1 MGWARLD
8 DQRTSNMKLL
18 LAGFAPRGLDEAAI
32 CLCARDE
39 TDGFVSDDALEWL
52 ARVHSSTIK
61 QVQQLAARLVEVGR
75 WQRDE
80 ERGGHWLHD
89 YLEYNPSHEQEEERR
104 ESARLRKAKSRA
116 KVDHSESGQFTPVS
130 HGGHSVSLNSHG
142 VTPPR
147 PSQRVTE
154 QSHRDTPD
162 RHGVTPASVTEP
174 SPVARPDPSR
184 PVVSNLSS
192 SSKSLYARLDDD
204 DDDEPIGNGR
214 KPPRG
219 PTAEALDRYRAACRL
234 LAEADLGRRIAEV
247 GSVGDAESWLAKAT
261 ETRYQRHFTAGAGIE
276 NLATMDAAA
285 AAAVLDPPPLSAA
298 TAHVRRGDQA
308 ECTTCGQRG
317 GAGWVTNADGFA
329 EPCPACGTKRATA

>member
-18 LAGFAPRGLDEAAI
+18 LGGFAARGLDEACI

-52 ARVHSSTIK
+52 ARVHGSTIK
-61 QVQQLAARLVEVGR
+61 QVQQLAYRLVEVGR

-104 ESARLRKAKSRA
+104 ENARRRKAKSRA
-116 KVDHSESGQFTPVS
+116 KVDHSDSGQFTPVS
-130 HGGHSVSLNSHG
+130 HGGHSVSPNSHS
-142 VTPPR
+142 VTPPTGH
-147 PSQRVTE
+147 S
-154 QSHRDTPD
+154 
-162 RHGVTPASVTEP
+162 VTPASVREP

-192 SSKSLYARLDDD
+192 SSETFDAPGLD
-204 DDDEPIGNGR
+204 DDDEPTGNGH
-214 KPPRG
+214 KPQA

-234 LAEADLGRRIAEV
+234 LAEGDLGRRIAER
-247 GSVGDAESWLAKAT
+247 GAVGDSESWLAKAT

-276 NLATMDAAA
+276 NLATMDPAAV
-285 AAAVLDPPPLSAA
+285 AAVLDPPPLSAA

-308 ECTTCGQRG
+308 ECPTCHQRG
-317 GAGWVTNADGFA
+317 GAGWVTNDDGFA
-329 EPCPACGTKRATA
+329 EPCPACGNKRATA